1 MRRHPLLIGLVL
13 VLGATPAATQAPA
26 APVVIYLHGRIVE
39 EQGPGA
45 VSPEFGAY
53 GYQAIL
59 DSLRA
64 GGFQVLADLRPKGTD
79 VAEDAD
85 RVARQVDSLLKAGI
99 PPRRIAVVGFS
110 KGGGI
115 AIQSAA
121 LLHRTD
127 ITFVFLAACSEGS
140 ADLQIAGRVL
150 SVFEAS
156 ALCPGTARHR
166 APGTANPHRAEA
178 RRVLSAPSGVAR
190 TGPGLDPP
198 HPFSQAAD
206 ELRHHGFLAFAR

>member
-1 MRRHPLLIGLVL
+1 MRRHPLLIGIVL
-13 VLGATPAATQAPA
+13 VLGATPAVTQAPA

-79 VAEDAD
+79 VTEDAN
-85 RVARQVDSLLKAGI
+85 RVARQVDSLLKAG
-99 PPRRIAVVGFS
+99 V
-110 KGGGI
+110 
-115 AIQSAA
+115 QSAA

-127 ITFVFLAACSEGS
+127 ITFVFLAARSEGT

-150 SVFEAS
+150 S
-156 ALCPGTARHR
+156 ALC
-166 APGTANPHRAEA
+166 PGTANPHRAAA

-206 ELRHHGFLAFAR
+206 ELRRHGFLPFAR

>member
-110 KGGGI
+110 KGGRI

-127 ITFVFLAACSEGS
+127 ITFVFMAACSEGS

-156 ALCPGTARHR
+156 DSLGRSCEPLFARARHGTVHRERQIHTGQRHGAFYQPRPEWLEPVR
-166 APGTANPHRAEA
+166 AWI
-178 RRVLSAPSGVAR
+178 RRTPSAK
-190 TGPGLDPP
+190 PP
-198 HPFSQAAD
+198 TN
-206 ELRHHGFLAFAR
+206 